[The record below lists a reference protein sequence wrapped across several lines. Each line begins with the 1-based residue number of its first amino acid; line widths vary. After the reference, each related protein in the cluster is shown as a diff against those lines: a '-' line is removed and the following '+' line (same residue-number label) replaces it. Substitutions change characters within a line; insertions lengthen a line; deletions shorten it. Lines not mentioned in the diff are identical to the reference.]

1 MEKNGFETMFPNP
14 EDKMGYLVWQINML
28 WVKKVNQS
36 LQDVGLT
43 HTQCI
48 TLAAT
53 EWLNFK
59 QEKVIQR
66 DISQKMKIDRM
77 LVSKLVSKLV
87 DAELIQKKSSEEDS
101 RVNLLSLTDSGREL
115 LMDAIEIMKRN
126 DREFFGLLGE
136 DLPEITSKLKKL
148 YLLAEAEATNSNK

>member
-1 MEKNGFETMFPNP
+1 MFPNP
-14 EDKMGYLVWQINML
+14 EDKMGYLIWQISML
-28 WVKKVNQS
+28 WVRKVNQS
-36 LQDVGLT
+36 MQEIGLT
-43 HTQCI
+43 HTQLI

-59 QEKVIQR
+59 QDRVIQR
-66 DISQKMKIDRM
+66 DIAQKMKVDRM

-87 DAELIQKKSSEEDS
+87 DAELIQKESSNEDS

-126 DREFFGLLGE
+126 EKEFFGLVEE
-136 DLPEITSKLKKL
+136 DVPELTKKLKKL
-148 YLLAEAEATNSNK
+148 YQLAEQEAINSN